1 MTVEEVIDLIE
12 NNADNEVDEEEEDN
26 IDAVKQKTLT
36 EDVINEAMNK
46 IESAMKLLRDSDKD
60 TARQEKCETAIT
72 NAMMPYRIIVRE
84 LNYKRK
90 QPKIDSIFD
99 KQRKL

>member
-46 IESAMKLLRDSDKD
+46 IESAMK
-60 TARQEKCETAIT
+60 
-72 NAMMPYRIIVRE
+72 
-84 LNYKRK
+84 
-90 QPKIDSIFD
+90 
-99 KQRKL
+99 

>member
-1 MTVEEVIDLIE
+1 MTDIRERNGFWWHNKDTGFSDITNTDIEELTQDYPMTVEEVIDLIE

-46 IESAMKLLRDSDKD
+46 IESAMK
-60 TARQEKCETAIT
+60 
-72 NAMMPYRIIVRE
+72 
-84 LNYKRK
+84 
-90 QPKIDSIFD
+90 
-99 KQRKL
+99 